1 MEMPPMIPA
10 NGAGSHFAS
19 CCFSLFFPGIISERS
34 VVFHRNPGSA
44 AALASKKQ
52 QKTPL
57 FGRCFSLFS
66 CERTAKITAPA
77 REIHFE

>member
-1 MEMPPMIPA
+1 MPPTIPA

-19 CCFSLFFPGIISERS
+19 RCFSLFFPGIISERS

-44 AALASKKQ
+44 AAPASKKQ
-52 QKTPL
+52 QNARL
-57 FGRCFSLFS
+57 FGRCFSRFS
-66 CERTAKITAPA
+66 CEKTAKITNPV